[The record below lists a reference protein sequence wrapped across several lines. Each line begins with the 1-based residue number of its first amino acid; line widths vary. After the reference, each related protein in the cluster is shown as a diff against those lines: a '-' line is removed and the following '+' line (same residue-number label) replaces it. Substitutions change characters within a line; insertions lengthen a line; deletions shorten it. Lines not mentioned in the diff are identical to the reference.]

1 MGQSMRDNSIM
12 AKWKDTGLR
21 HGQMGIDMKG
31 SSKIISSTGK
41 GIFTMRKQ
49 VLTLRKNGEMG
60 RGGLG
65 TLPDL
70 NWMGGSWKDPHKIYN

>member
-1 MGQSMRDNSIM
+1 MGQSMRDHSIM
-12 AKWKDTGLR
+12 AKWKDTELR

-49 VLTLRKNGEMG
+49 VLPPRKNGEMG
-60 RGGLG
+60 RGGPG
-65 TLPDL
+65 TRLAL
-70 NWMGGSWKDPHKIYN
+70 KWMVG